1 MVEPVQRSE
10 AARAAS
16 RRNGARSFGP
26 RTLKGKRKSSA
37 NALKHGL
44 RARQSVEP
52 KFLPAWVQI
61 IELRIRSCIGYL
73 GMKRR
78 EAMDRA
84 ITAMLLLDQVDRA
97 LAAEMADLHAQLH
110 SPDLAE
116 RLRDGRFDLARLRKL
131 LGYRCRFR
139 GTRDKALYRFTVD
152 GLMVDPRLMAP
163 KKKRGKK
170 AEKSAKAA
178 AAAAPSPSPAPLS
191 SSTSSTSGS

>member
-1 MVEPVQRSE
+1 MAEPVQRSE

-16 RRNGARSFGP
+16 RRNGARGCGP
-26 RTLKGKRKSSA
+26 RTLQGKRTSSR

-44 RARQSVEP
+44 RARQNVEP
-52 KFLPAWVQI
+52 QFLPAWVQM
-61 IELRIRSCIGYL
+61 IELRIRSCFGFM
-73 GMKRR
+73 GARRR

-97 LAAEMADLHAQLH
+97 LAAEMADLHARLH

-116 RLRDGRFDLARLRKL
+116 RLREGRFDLARLRKL

-139 GTRDKALYRFTVD
+139 GTRDKAFYRFTVD
-152 GLMVDPRLMAP
+152 GLMVDPRLMPPP
-163 KKKRGKK
+163 KRKRRMKV
-170 AEKSAKAA
+170 EKNAKAT
-178 AAAAPSPSPAPLS
+178 AAPSPSA

>member
-26 RTLKGKRKSSA
+26 RTLKGKRKSSL

-52 KFLPAWVQI
+52 RFLPAWVQI
-61 IELRIRSCIGYL
+61 IELRIRSCVGYL

-84 ITAMLLLDQVDRA
+84 LTAILLLDQVDRA
-97 LAAEMADLHAQLH
+97 LAVEIADLHAQLH

-116 RLRDGRFDLARLRKL
+116 RLRDGSFDLARLRKL

-152 GLMVDPRLMAP
+152 GLMDDPRLTAP
-163 KKKRGKK
+163 KKKRSKR

-178 AAAAPSPSPAPLS
+178 AAPSPSPSPSA
-191 SSTSSTSGS
+191 SSTSSTSGT

>member
-1 MVEPVQRSE
+1 MAEPVQRSE

-16 RRNGARSFGP
+16 RRNGARGCGP
-26 RTLKGKRKSSA
+26 RTHQGKRTSSR

-52 KFLPAWVQI
+52 QFLPAWVQM
-61 IELRIRSCIGYL
+61 IELRIRSCVGYL
-73 GMKRR
+73 GTKRR

-84 ITAMLLLDQVDRA
+84 LTAMLLLDQVDRA

-139 GTRDKALYRFTVD
+139 GTRDKALYHFTVD
-152 GLMVDPRLMAP
+152 GLMADPRLIPRP
-163 KKKRGKK
+163 KKKRPKK
-170 AEKSAKAA
+170 AEKSGRTAA
-178 AAAAPSPSPAPLS
+178 SSPSA

>member
-1 MVEPVQRSE
+1 MAEPVQRSE

-16 RRNGARSFGP
+16 RRNGARGCGP
-26 RTLKGKRKSSA
+26 RTHQGKRTSSR

-52 KFLPAWVQI
+52 QFLPAWVQM
-61 IELRIRSCIGYL
+61 IELRIRSCVGYL
-73 GMKRR
+73 GTKRR

-84 ITAMLLLDQVDRA
+84 LTAMLLLDQVDRA

-152 GLMVDPRLMAP
+152 GLMVDPRLIPRP
-163 KKKRGKK
+163 KKKRPKK
-170 AEKSAKAA
+170 AEKSGRTAA
-178 AAAAPSPSPAPLS
+178 SSPSA